1 MLLILTTSVTNRL
14 HYIVNLLFEEIYG
27 METDFTLSK
36 EEYLRY
42 EGPKIAYLK
51 ENPGDGIFIDPS
63 GLLFEQAVFSHE
75 IPVSSLGEIPVIFA
89 SASTTGG
96 FPFDLLTAAFYL
108 VSRYE
113 EYPSVQHDKYG
124 RFPFSA
130 SLAARGEFLEK
141 PVVNLWLK
149 LFMDR
154 LLKTWPGVKTRQ
166 QPYRYLSTLD
176 IDHAYAYRYKP
187 FFRTIGGI
195 GKSITHGHP
204 GEVLG
209 RFKTLGG
216 FSPDPFDTYRYIREV
231 HEKHGLPALLFI
243 LFADYGG
250 DDNNIPVR
258 SRAMEKLIGE
268 LSSWSELGIHP
279 SLSSNKHPSRLKR
292 EKEGLER
299 LSGRMVTKSRQ
310 HFLKFSFPE
319 TFHRLDQLGI
329 TDEFSMGYAS
339 HPGFRAG
346 IANSF
351 YFFDLSRN
359 EATRLRIHP
368 VSVMDVTFRDYLRL
382 EPGESLSRIQEIIR
396 QIRSVNG
403 EFVSLWHNEGLSET
417 GRWKG
422 WRAVYKEMM
431 ECASP

>member
-1 MLLILTTSVTNRL
+1 MLLILTTSVTHRL
-14 HYIVNLLFEEIYG
+14 RYIVHLLFEEIYG
-27 METDFTLSK
+27 METGFTLLK
-36 EEYLRY
+36 EEYMRY
-42 EGPKIAYLK
+42 DGPKIAYLK
-51 ENPGDGIFIDPS
+51 EDPGDGIFMEPS

-75 IPVSSLGEIPVIFA
+75 IPIASLGEIAVIFP
-89 SASTTGG
+89 SAGTSGG
-96 FPFDLLTAAFYL
+96 FPFDLLAAAFYL

-130 SLAARGEFLEK
+130 SLAAQGGFLEK

-166 QPYRYLSTLD
+166 QPFRYLSTLD
-176 IDHAYAYRYKP
+176 IDHAYAYKYRP
-187 FFRTIGGI
+187 FFRTLGGI
-195 GKSITHGHP
+195 GRSITHGHP
-204 GEVLG
+204 EEVLR
-209 RFKTLGG
+209 RFNTLGG
-216 FSPDPFDTYRYIREV
+216 FSTDPFDTYRYVREV
-231 HEKHGLPALLFI
+231 HEKHGLSALWFI

-258 SRAMEKLIGE
+258 SHAMEKLIGE
-268 LSSWSELGIHP
+268 LSSWAELGLHP
-279 SLSSNKHPSRLKR
+279 SLSANKYPSRIRR

-299 LSGRMVTKSRQ
+299 ITGSEVTKSRQ

-319 TFHRLDQLGI
+319 TFRRLDQLGI
-329 TDEFSMGYAS
+329 TDDFSMGYAS

-351 YFFDLSRN
+351 NFFDLSRN

-368 VSVMDVTFRDYLRL
+368 VPVMDVTFRDYLRL
-382 EPGESLSRIQEIIR
+382 DPAEGSFRIQEIIR

-417 GRWKG
+417 EKWKG
-422 WRAVYKEMM
+422 WRTVYEQMM